1 MNEFS
6 IAWLKGADY
15 AEVTCP
21 NGSALKNKI
30 VKWAEK
36 GKAGVKVVC
45 INKDGSLFA
54 HIPVSFIKVSDRKGS
69 RTFTAEQKA
78 ANAKRLADY
87 RARKAAENAD
97 TVDDIPFMLSDN
109 DDDDDWEL
117 EDDNDSEF
125 YSES

>member
-36 GKAGVKVVC
+36 GKPGVKVVC

-54 HIPVSFIKVSDRKGS
+54 HIPVSFVKVSERKMLS
-69 RTFTAEQKA
+69 DKQREAS
-78 ANAKRLADY
+78 AKRFADY
-87 RARKAAENAD
+87 RAKKAAENAD
-97 TVDDIPFMLSDN
+97 TVDDIPFILSES